1 MLVDNK
7 FIYINLPRCA
17 STSFVI
23 SSYRRNISL
32 KYWKSIVESVNERV
46 DMTLPDEEYADK
58 LLHPHE
64 PIHQLEEK
72 FGNNYEIIAVRRD
85 RHDRFISLWKHILDE
100 VHRTNDIHSFDILRN
115 LNENQ
120 IFTFTPNEISIK
132 DSEATKKLVNEKFI
146 DKLGLSKDNPYL
158 STILTIALTPYSH
171 YHNFDS
177 RIIWFDFNE
186 LDKLENWVSNKL
198 QLDFKLNKINSSQH
212 FDCNLKLN
220 DSFIKKYN
228 SIFDRFD
235 LQKNK
240 KTLL

>member
-23 SSYRRNISL
+23 SSYRRNITL
-32 KYWKSIVESVNERV
+32 KYYTSITESVNEMV
-46 DMTLPDEEYADK
+46 DMSLPDEEYADK
-58 LLHPHE
+58 LMHPHE

-72 FGNNYEIIAVRRD
+72 FGYNYEIIAVKRD
-85 RHDRFISLWKHILDE
+85 RHQRYISLWKHILDE
-100 VHRTNDIHSFDILRN
+100 VYRTGDLHSFEILSN
-115 LNENQ
+115 LTEND
-120 IFTFTPNEISIK
+120 IFTFTSNEISIK
-132 DSEATKKLVNEKFI
+132 DSEANKKIVNEKFI
-146 DKLGLSKDNPYL
+146 DKLGLSKDNHYL
-158 STILTIALTPYSH
+158 STILEIALTPYSH

-186 LDKLENWVSNKL
+186 LNKLEEWVSNKL
-198 QLDFKLNKINSSQH
+198 ELDFKLNKINSSQH

-228 SIFDRFD
+228 TIFDRFD
-235 LQKNK
+235 LQKSH
-240 KTLL
+240 KTTL

>member
-1 MLVDNK
+1 MLVGNK

-32 KYWKSIVESVNERV
+32 KYYTSMVESVNEIV
-46 DMTLPDEEYADK
+46 DMTLPDEEYADN
-58 LLHPHE
+58 LMHPHE

-72 FGNNYEIIAVRRD
+72 FGNNYEIIAVTRD
-85 RHDRFISLWKHILDE
+85 RHERFISLWKHILDE
-100 VHRTNDIHSFDILRN
+100 VQRTGDLHSFEILSNLTEKDIF
-115 LNENQ
+115 
-120 IFTFTPNEISIK
+120 IFTPNEISIK
-132 DSEATKKLVNEKFI
+132 DNETIKKVVNEKFI
-146 DKLGLSKDNPYL
+146 DKFGLSKDNPYL

-186 LDKLENWVSNKL
+186 LYKLEEWVSNKL
-198 QLDFKLNKINSSQH
+198 ELNFKLDKINSSQH

-220 DSFIKKYN
+220 NSFIEKYN
-228 SIFDRFD
+228 SVFDRFD
-235 LQKNK
+235 LQKYK

>member
-32 KYWKSIVESVNERV
+32 KYYTSIVESVNEIA
-46 DMTLPDEEYADK
+46 DMTLPDEEYADN
-58 LLHPHE
+58 LMHPHE

-72 FGNNYEIIAVRRD
+72 FGNNYEIIAVKRD
-85 RHDRFISLWKHILDE
+85 RHERYISLWKHILDE
-100 VHRTNDIHSFDILRN
+100 VHRTGDLHSFEILSNLTEKDIF
-115 LNENQ
+115 
-120 IFTFTPNEISIK
+120 IFTPNEISIK
-132 DSEATKKLVNEKFI
+132 DNETIKKVVNEKFI
-146 DKLGLSKDNPYL
+146 NKLGLTKDNPYL

-171 YHNFDS
+171 YHNFDK

-186 LDKLENWVSNKL
+186 LYKLEEWTSNKL
-198 QLDFKLNKINSSQH
+198 ELDFKLDKINSSQH

-220 DSFIKKYN
+220 DSFIEKYN

-235 LQKNK
+235 LQKYNK
-240 KTLL
+240 TIL